1 MGQRPWSMGIQVK
14 ERNMGKKENRQLIGP
29 TDVGGYVADLM
40 NEIDQYGMQGEAGH
54 MLRHLGCVGP
64 IPQ

>member
-1 MGQRPWSMGIQVK
+1 MDVQV
-14 ERNMGKKENRQLIGP
+14 RSDMGKKENRQLIGQ

-54 MLRHLGCVGP
+54 MLRHLGYVGP

>member
-1 MGQRPWSMGIQVK
+1 
-14 ERNMGKKENRQLIGP
+14 MGKKENRQLIGQ

-54 MLRHLGCVGP
+54 MLRHLGYVGP

>member
-1 MGQRPWSMGIQVK
+1 
-14 ERNMGKKENRQLIGP
+14 MGKKENRQLIGP